1 MNNID
6 TMINFIAQ
14 RTTHSAAIAARR
26 GREQRGYSFQ
36 FGTLGQRAMGIEY
49 PSRVT
54 PAQRQAIAD
63 ALTARG
69 FTVQTNTELKRNTT
83 TPTFFS
89 FTVTL

>member
-6 TMINFIAQ
+6 TMINFIAE
-14 RTTHSAAIAARR
+14 RTTRSAAIAARR

-36 FGTLGQRAMGIEY
+36 FGTLGQRAMGVAY

-54 PAQRQAIAD
+54 PAHRQTIAD
-63 ALTARG
+63 ALTERG
-69 FTVQTNTELKRNTT
+69 FTVQTNTETNLKGNT
-83 TPTFFS
+83 TFFS

>member
-6 TMINFIAQ
+6 TMINFIAE
-14 RTTHSAAIAARR
+14 RTTHSAAVAVRR

-54 PAQRQAIAD
+54 PAHRQTIAD

-69 FTVQTNTELKRNTT
+69 FTVQTNTETNLKGNT
-83 TPTFFS
+83 TFFS